1 MRLTPDE
8 EALLAGEGGEGTRRA
23 MQIVVTL
30 GRIYDAERLLP
41 VESVQVAGVSYRNVG
56 EAGLAFLREW
66 AAQGARV
73 AVPATLN
80 PAGMDMHDWRRMGIS
95 PEFARL
101 QEETV
106 RAYTDM
112 GVSATCTCTPYLVGN
127 VPSFGAHLAWSESSA
142 VCYANSV
149 LGARTN
155 REGGPGALAAA
166 ICGRT
171 AAYGL
176 HLDAGRVPTHRVRVR
191 CAARTPED
199 YGALG
204 YWVGRWVG
212 GGVPYIE
219 GLDLPPVGAT
229 TPLAASG
236 DEADAGDALKL
247 LGAALASS
255 GAVALYHIHG
265 VTPEARALPDL
276 CPSDLPVMDVDDL
289 GPARAALNSDA
300 GVIDLVVLGCPHAS
314 LAELRR
320 IADGVRGRRLRSAF
334 WVTTS
339 RPVREA
345 AEREGLVAAV
355 EEAGGLVIA
364 DSCVVIAPMSEL
376 PYRTVATNSAKMAT
390 YALGHAGLRARFG
403 SLEQCL
409 EAAASGR
416 WRL

>member
-1 MRLTPDE
+1 MRLTPEE
-8 EALLAGEGGEGTRRA
+8 EALLAGEGGEGARRA
-23 MQIVVTL
+23 MRIVVTL
-30 GRIYDAERLLP
+30 GSIYDAERLLP
-41 VESVQVAGVSYRNVG
+41 VESVQVAGVSFRNVG
-56 EAGLAFLREW
+56 EAGLEFLRDW

-73 AVPATLN
+73 TVPATLN
-80 PAGMDMHDWRRMGIS
+80 PAGMDMRDWRRMGIS
-95 PEFARL
+95 AEFARL
-101 QEETV
+101 QEATV

-112 GVSATCTCTPYLVGN
+112 GVTATCTCTPYLVGN

-142 VCYANSV
+142 VCYANAV

-191 CAARTPED
+191 CPVRTPDD

-219 GLDLPPVGAT
+219 GLDLPPVGAS
-229 TPLAASG
+229 TPLAVSG
-236 DEADAGDALKL
+236 EEAAAGDTLKL

-276 CPSDLPVMDVDDL
+276 CPPDVAVMDVEDL
-289 GPARAALNSDA
+289 GPARQALNSDA
-300 GVIDLVVLGCPHAS
+300 SAIDLVVVGCPHAS
-314 LAELRR
+314 LTEVRH
-320 IADGVRGRRLRSAF
+320 IAAGIRGKRLRAAL

-345 AEREGLVAAV
+345 AEAEGLVATI

-364 DSCVVIAPMSEL
+364 DSCVVIAPMAEL

-390 YALGHAGLRARFG
+390 YALGHAGLKARFG
-403 SLEQCL
+403 PLEQCL
-409 EAAASGR
+409 DAAMSGR
-416 WRL
+416 WPA